1 MNLINRFPYAPLDR
15 VTYPSGARHYICP
28 QTGSKLPSVTT
39 ILDRTS
45 GDKKEL
51 MEWKARVGE
60 REAERIKNEAL
71 GLGTL
76 MHTHLE
82 KYIAGEPRP
91 GGNNT
96 VRVMAERMAN
106 QIIERG
112 LVNVSEVWGSEVS
125 LYYPQLFAGTTD
137 LVGLYKGQE
146 AIMDFKTA
154 KKLRTRKMIDD
165 YFHQLCAYAVAHNHL
180 YGTKIKTGVIF
191 MVTRDY
197 DFESF
202 IVEGDDFHSYED
214 KFFDRLERFMAIAN
228 ISEV

>member
-1 MNLINRFPYAPLDR
+1 MNLIKNRFPYAPLDR

-39 ILDRTS
+39 ILDATG

-60 REAERIKNEAL
+60 KEAERIKNEAL

-91 GGNNT
+91 GGNNM
-96 VRVMAERMAN
+96 VRIMAERMAN

-112 LVNVSEVWGSEVS
+112 LVHVDEVFGSEIS
-125 LYYPQLFAGTTD
+125 LYIPGLYAGTCD
-137 LVGLYKGQE
+137 GIGLYRGSL
-146 AIMDFKTA
+146 AVFDFKTA
-154 KKLRTRKMIDD
+154 KKIRTKKMIDD
-165 YFHQLCAYAVAHNHL
+165 YFLQICAYGAAHDEL
-180 YGTKIKTGVIF
+180 YGTAIQTGVIF
-191 MVTRDY
+191 MVDREY
-197 DFESF
+197 NFQEF
-202 IVEGDDFHSYED
+202 IIEGEEFKCKKLEW
-214 KFFDRLERFMAIAN
+214 FDRVEAFFG
-228 ISEV
+228 